1 MVGAVSEAVVV
12 AATES
17 TRMSKRKMA
26 SLRRTLG
33 IATGALLATGSAA
46 NADWL
51 PDLKDWDTSAGLLY
65 YSEPGRVSAIEP
77 VISAKKSLDTDE
89 FLTFKLTVDTL
100 TGASATGA
108 VSSELPQ
115 TFTRPSGNGSYSV
128 SSGETPL
135 DDTFQDTRATL
146 NANWERPLAEDLTLN
161 LGTAL
166 SKEYDYLS
174 LGVSS
179 GLAKDINDGNTTLSG
194 GLSFSA
200 DSGSPV
206 GGEPIPFASMQPVG
220 TDQPRQGSGSDKQ
233 VLDVVLGLTQ
243 IINKRSLFQINYS
256 MSSSDG
262 YLTDPYK
269 FISVV
274 DPLTGDPAAGD
285 PAFDNV
291 EQADLPTVAFE
302 NRPDARTKH
311 SVYAQYKVAL
321 GDNILDSSYRF
332 LTDDWGINSHT
343 LDFRFRVPTSSGSYW
358 QPHARFY
365 QQSAADFYTPFF
377 VGDERPAAGD
387 SNSFATADYRLGEFT
402 GMTLGL
408 EYGRRKG
415 SRGWSVA
422 AEYYLQSGNEP
433 DDKFGALTDQTLFP
447 DVDAFFVRFIRD
459 F

>member
-1 MVGAVSEAVVV
+1 MAVAVLEAVVV
-12 AATES
+12 AATDS
-17 TRMSKRKMA
+17 ARSSKRKLP
-26 SLRRTLG
+26 SLKRSLG
-33 IATGALLATGSAA
+33 IATSALLATGGA

-51 PDLKDWDTSAGLLY
+51 PELKDWDTSAGLLY
-65 YSEPGRVSAIEP
+65 YSEPDRVTAIEP
-77 VISAKKSLDTDE
+77 VISAIKSLDTDE

-108 VSSELPQ
+108 VSSDLPQ
-115 TFTRPSGNGSYSV
+115 TFTRPSGNGSYSTAT
-128 SSGETPL
+128 GETPL

-146 NANWERPLAEDLTLN
+146 NANWERPVAEELTLN

-179 GLAKDINDGNTTLSG
+179 SLAKDINDGNTTLSG

-206 GGEPIPFASMQPVG
+206 GGEPIPFASMQPAG

-243 IINKRSLFQINYS
+243 IIDKRSLFQINYS
-256 MSSSDG
+256 LSSSDG

-269 FISVV
+269 FISVI
-274 DPLTGDPAAGD
+274 DPVTGDPV
-285 PAFDNV
+285 FDNV
-291 EQADLPTVAFE
+291 VQPDLPTVAFE
-302 NRPDARTKH
+302 NRPDSRTKH
-311 SVYAQYKVAL
+311 SLYAQYKVAL
-321 GDNILDSSYRF
+321 GDNILDTSYRF

-343 LDFRFRVPTSSGSYW
+343 LDVRFRVPTRGGSYW
-358 QPHARFY
+358 QPHARLY

-377 VGDERPAAGD
+377 VGDDRPAAGD
-387 SNSFATADYRLGEFT
+387 SDSFASADYRLGEFT

-408 EYGRRKG
+408 EYGRRKQG
-415 SRGWSVA
+415 RGWSVA
-422 AEYYLQSGNEP
+422 AEYYLQSGSEP
-433 DDKFGALTDQTLFP
+433 DDKFGALAEQTLFP